1 MNNVIN
7 NNIEK
12 PYEYIQNNINN
23 ENEFQS
29 KNKIRI
35 NNKNCNNY
43 EEIEKE
49 RRKQDLLQMIN
60 FSSNLK
66 INNSN
71 NNNDYENY
79 NIVQSYEDKERK
91 NFNYNIYLSYL
102 F

>member
-23 ENEFQS
+23 ENEFQT

-35 NNKNCNNY
+35 NNKNCYNY
-43 EEIEKE
+43 EELEKE

-79 NIVQSYEDKERK
+79 NIVQSYED
-91 NFNYNIYLSYL
+91 
-102 F
+102 